1 MMANTPRVMLV
12 TDKLSLGGTER
23 HLVNLAV
30 GLKRRRYEVS
40 ALVYWPDDFFVSLLT
55 EAGIPV
61 KRVAARNRLHL
72 VLAMRKAIRQSRSD
86 VVIAFQN
93 MPNAL
98 VELTGLPRR
107 DYAVIVSEFS
117 LDAPGRN
124 LRRRVRHNLHR
135 LADAVVINSYAQR
148 ERISELAPYLDGHSH
163 IIVNGVD
170 LKRFS
175 PHTDDGNTPKYA
187 DQLRLLTLAR
197 IRGEKNPFGLLD
209 AVEIVR
215 RERPTLRL
223 TVDWYGD
230 PVVAADKR
238 VSKWEFRSRRKWA
251 EYHSRLNQAIA
262 ERCMQDVFRLHPAV
276 KDPAP
281 LYYAADAVCVPSFI
295 EGTSNVICEAMA
307 CGVPLLVSRVSDN
320 PRLAR
325 DGRNGF
331 WFDPKSPQDIAYA
344 IMRFADTPP
353 DARRKMGLEGR
364 RMAETMLQE
373 SVFVERYIDLIEK
386 TLLQIQRRR
395 NLR

>member
-1 MMANTPRVMLV
+1 MMSDAPRVMLV

-40 ALVYWPDDFFVSLLT
+40 TLVYWPDDFFVSALT
-55 EAGIPV
+55 EVGIPV
-61 KRVAARNRLHL
+61 KRIAARNRLHL
-72 VLAMRKAIRQSRSD
+72 IFAMRKAIRQRRAD
-86 VVIAFQN
+86 AVIAFQSL
-93 MPNAL
+93 PNAL

-117 LDAPGRN
+117 LDAPGKN
-124 LRRRVRHNLHR
+124 LRRRLRHNLHR

-148 ERISELAPYLDGHSH
+148 KRISELAPYLDGRSH

-175 PHTDDGNTPKYA
+175 PRPDDGNMPNRA
-187 DQLRLLTLAR
+187 DRLRLLALAR

-215 RERPTLRL
+215 RERPSLRL
-223 TVDWYGD
+223 TVDWHGD

-251 EYHSRLNQAIA
+251 EYHSRLKRTIA
-262 ERCMQDVFRLHPAV
+262 ERRMQDVFRLHPAV
-276 KDPAP
+276 KDPSP
-281 LYYAADAVCVPSFI
+281 LYHAADAVCVPSFI

-307 CGVPLLVSRVSDN
+307 CGAPLLVSRVSDN
-320 PRLAR
+320 PRLVR

-331 WFDPKSPQDIAYA
+331 LFDPKSPQDIAYA
-344 IMRFADTPP
+344 IMRFADAPP
-353 DARRKMGLEGR
+353 DARRRMGQEGR
-364 RMAETMLQE
+364 RMAETMLPE
-373 SVFVERYIDLIEK
+373 SAFVERYIDLIEK
-386 TLLQIQRRR
+386 TLLQRRIR
-395 NLR
+395 PN

>member
-30 GLKRRRYEVS
+30 GLKCRRYEVS
-40 ALVYWPDDFFVSLLT
+40 ALVYWPDDFFVSVLT

-61 KRVAARNRLHL
+61 KRVVARNRLHL
-72 VLAMRKAIRQSRSD
+72 IFAMRKAIRQSRSD

-117 LDAPGRN
+117 LDTPARN

-148 ERISELAPYLDGHSH
+148 ERISELASYLDKRSH

-175 PHTDDGNTPKYA
+175 PPTDDGNTPKYA
-187 DQLRLLTLAR
+187 DRLRLLALAR

-215 RERPTLRL
+215 RERPSLCL

-230 PVVAADKR
+230 PVVVAHKR

-251 EYHSRLNQAIA
+251 EYHNILKRTID
-262 ERCMQDVFRLHPAV
+262 ERRMQDIFRLHPAV
-276 KDPAP
+276 RDPAP
-281 LYYAADAVCVPSFI
+281 LYHAADAVCVPSFI

-331 WFDPKSPQDIAYA
+331 LFDPKSPQDIAYA
-344 IMRFADTPP
+344 IMRFADTPS
-353 DARRKMGLEGR
+353 DVRRRMGLEGR
-364 RMAETMLQE
+364 RMAETMLPE
-373 SVFVERYIDLIEK
+373 SAFVERYIDLIEK
-386 TLLQIQRRR
+386 TLLQIQKIR
-395 NLR
+395 NQR

>member
-1 MMANTPRVMLV
+1 MMSDAPRVMLV

-40 ALVYWPDDFFVSLLT
+40 TLVYWLDDFFVGTLT

-61 KRVAARNRLHL
+61 KRIAVRNRLHL
-72 VLAMRKAIRQSRSD
+72 ILAMRKAIRQSRANA
-86 VVIAFQN
+86 VIAFQN

-117 LDAPGRN
+117 LDSPDKN

-148 ERISELAPYLDGHSH
+148 ERISELAPYLDGRSNV
-163 IIVNGVD
+163 IVNGVD
-170 LKRFS
+170 LKRFTLR
-175 PHTDDGNTPKYA
+175 PDDGNTPNCT
-187 DQLRLLTLAR
+187 DRLRLLTLAR

-215 RERPTLRL
+215 RERPSLRL
-223 TVDWYGD
+223 TVDWHGD

-251 EYHSRLNQAIA
+251 DYHSRLKRTIA
-262 ERCMQDVFRLHPAV
+262 ERRRQDVFRLHSAV
-276 KDPAP
+276 KDPLP
-281 LYYAADAVCVPSFI
+281 LYHAADAVCVPSFI

-320 PRLAR
+320 PRLVR

-331 WFDPKSPQDIAYA
+331 LFDPKSPEDIAYA
-344 IMRFADTPP
+344 IMRFADAPP
-353 DARRKMGLEGR
+353 DARRRMGQEGR
-364 RMAETMLQE
+364 RMAETMLPE
-373 SVFVERYIDLIEK
+373 SAFVDRYINLIEK
-386 TLLQIQRRR
+386 TLLQRQKIR
-395 NLR
+395 N

>member
-1 MMANTPRVMLV
+1 MADARRVMLV

-40 ALVYWPDDFFVSLLT
+40 TLVYWPDDFFVGALMGAS
-55 EAGIPV
+55 IPV
-61 KRVAARNRLHL
+61 KRIAARSRLHL
-72 VLAMRKAIRQSRSD
+72 IFAMRKAIRQSRAEA
-86 VVIAFQN
+86 VIAFQSL
-93 MPNAL
+93 PNAL

-117 LDAPGRN
+117 LDAPDRN

-135 LADAVVINSYAQR
+135 LADAVVINSHAQR

-163 IIVNGVD
+163 TIVNGVD

-175 PHTDDGNTPKYA
+175 PRPADGNTPKRS
-187 DQLRLLTLAR
+187 DRLRLLALAR

-215 RERPTLRL
+215 RKRPSLRL

-230 PVVAADKR
+230 PVAAVDKR

-251 EYHSRLNQAIA
+251 EYHNRLKRAIA
-262 ERCMQDVFRLHPAV
+262 ERHLQDVFRLRPAV
-276 KDPAP
+276 RDPAP
-281 LYYAADAVCVPSFI
+281 LYHSADAVCVPSFI

-320 PRLAR
+320 PRLVR
-325 DGRNGF
+325 EGRNGF
-331 WFDPKSPQDIAYA
+331 LFDPKSPEDIAYA
-344 IMRFADTPP
+344 IMRFAGTPP

-373 SVFVERYIDLIEK
+373 SAFVERYMDLIEK
-386 TLLQIQRRR
+386 TLQQRQRRR
-395 NLR
+395 N